1 MSGKRVLCTLRNLS
15 NVRRSFNSAT
25 PPLKYSRHFCTT
37 KINSCGKFVTNPSD
51 LVSQEQADELIRR
64 LRQEEIN
71 LLKTAIEHFESHA
84 DRAEYEG
91 KRLWM
96 YLHRTATGIPPA
108 THYSQQVCFI
118 CVVDIINRM

>member
-1 MSGKRVLCTLRNLS
+1 MSGKRVLCILKNLS
-15 NVRRSFNSAT
+15 VRSFNVAT
-25 PPLKYSRHFCTT
+25 PNTIKYSRHFSTSKVNC
-37 KINSCGKFVTNPSD
+37 CGKFVTNPSD

-91 KRLWM
+91 KRVS
-96 YLHRTATGIPPA
+96 LHTTKGIPPA
-108 THYSQQVCFI
+108 THINSQQVCFI
-118 CVVDIINRM
+118 CVVDN